1 MRFISSSLTLSS
13 SFYARQ
19 SGSES
24 GSLVSSSYNI
34 NVIKDIGSLEPDFVN
49 NRIEFIIPSQSA
61 GGANDVKALT
71 ISASGINPR
80 VGIGTNDP
88 KGVFDF
94 KDVGDTTTGAEL
106 LLRSARSSV
115 GAQVGD
121 EGGTINFIIDSSSF
135 IDIKNSGSIAKIKT
149 KVTGIT
155 PQGALGKLI
164 FDLPRVSGG
173 ESYDIFE
180 YGYGIGGYGLYSTVQ
195 TASLIIKDFN
205 DSSTPSIFQM
215 RDFDDNLKFEVNN
228 GHITSSGNISASG
241 DLTVNN
247 INGNINGGS
256 F

>member
-1 MRFISSSLTLSS
+1 MRFISSSFTISS
-13 SFYARQ
+13 SFFARQ

-135 IDIKNSGSIAKIKT
+135 SNLKTTGSLAKIKT
-149 KVTGIT
+149 KVTSISPG
-155 PQGALGKLI
+155 GAQGKLA
-164 FDLPRVSGG
+164 FELSKGG
-173 ESYDIFE
+173 TTNIDAFE
-180 YGYGIGGYGLYSTVQ
+180 YGFNIGGQALFASVQ
-195 TASLIIKDFN
+195 TASLVMKDF
-205 DSSTPSIFQM
+205 SSGGESIFQM
-215 RDFDDNLKFEVNN
+215 RDFDDNVRFEVND
-228 GHITSSGNISASG
+228 GLLYASGNISSSG
-241 DLTVNN
+241 DLHAST

>member
-1 MRFISSSLTLSS
+1 MRFVSSSLTLSS

-24 GSLVSSSYNI
+24 GSLVSSSYII
-34 NVIKDIGSLEPDFVN
+34 NLIKDIGSLEPDFTN

-106 LLRSARSSV
+106 LLRSSRSSI

-121 EGGTINFIIDSSSF
+121 EGGTINFTIDSSSF
-135 IDIKNSGSIAKIKT
+135 NNIKNTGSLAKIKT
-149 KVTGIT
+149 KVTSIATG
-155 PQGALGKLI
+155 GAQGKLT
-164 FDLPRVSGG
+164 FELSKGSVVSV
-173 ESYDIFE
+173 DAFE
-180 YGYGIGGYGLYSTVQ
+180 YGFNIGGQALFASVQ
-195 TASLIIKDFN
+195 TASLIMKDF
-205 DSSTPSIFQM
+205 SSGGESIFQM
-215 RDFDDNLKFEVNN
+215 RDFDNNVRFEVND
-228 GHITSSGNISASG
+228 GLLYASGNISSSG
-241 DLTVNN
+241 DVIANT